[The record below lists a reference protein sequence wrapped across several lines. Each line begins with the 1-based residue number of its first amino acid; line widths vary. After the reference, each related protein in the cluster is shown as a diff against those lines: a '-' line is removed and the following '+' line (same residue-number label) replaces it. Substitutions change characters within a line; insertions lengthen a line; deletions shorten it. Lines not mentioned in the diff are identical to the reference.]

1 MGGETFLSLL
11 SSIKSIGKVLGIALQ
26 APWEGCGDQKQCDRG
41 RTELS
46 VLQAS
51 SQASVCVP

>member
-1 MGGETFLSLL
+1 MGRETFLSLL

-26 APWEGCGDQKQCDRG
+26 ALWEGCGDQKQCDRG

-46 VLQAS
+46 ILQAS
-51 SQASVCVP
+51 SEASVCVP